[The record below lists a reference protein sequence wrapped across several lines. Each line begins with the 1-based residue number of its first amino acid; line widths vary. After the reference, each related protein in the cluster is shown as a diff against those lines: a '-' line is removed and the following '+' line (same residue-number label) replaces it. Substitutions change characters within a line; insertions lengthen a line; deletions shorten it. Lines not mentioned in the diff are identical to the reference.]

1 MANIAYVRV
10 STTDQNQ
17 GRQIALLN
25 ELGITFEKT
34 FQESVSGKDIKGRPK
49 LQKML
54 EFIREG
60 DTVYIESISR
70 LARNIMDLLKIVE
83 TFREKGVELVSLK
96 EQIDTSTPQGKFLLS
111 IFGAMA
117 ELERDTI
124 KQRQKEGIDLA
135 LAEGRPYGRPNATI
149 SSTFPDNYKSWKAG
163 KIKAVEFMKLEN
175 LKRTTFYKLVKQY
188 EANNK
193 KQ

>member
-1 MANIAYVRV
+1 MANIIYVRV
-10 STTDQNQ
+10 STSDQNQ
-17 GRQIALLN
+17 GRQFALFK
-25 ELGITFEKT
+25 ERGIKLDKVFC
-34 FQESVSGKDIKGRPK
+34 ESVSGKDIKGRPQ

-83 TFREKGVELVSLK
+83 TFREKSVELVSLK

-193 KQ
+193 K